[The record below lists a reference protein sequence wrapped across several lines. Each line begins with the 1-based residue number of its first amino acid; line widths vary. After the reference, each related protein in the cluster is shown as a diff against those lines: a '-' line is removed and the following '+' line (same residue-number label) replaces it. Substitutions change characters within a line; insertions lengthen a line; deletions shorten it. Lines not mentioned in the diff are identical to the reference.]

1 MSGLAE
7 FASYV
12 MERRGRVAQLEARLL
27 ELQKNYESFFQ
38 ELDRAREGE
47 LAQLGELI
55 STQRA
60 SLAPELDQALRAAQT
75 EVERG
80 FDEKAAELLAR
91 IEALEATAEQTRQT
105 SVEAERK
112 VRADNVELDRQEEE
126 LKERSSRLLGEIERY
141 NAQIRQLAG
150 GFGFFVN
157 FFQMRELHKRRARID
172 REQTTVAAHIERLR
186 AQWAKVEGKHAAR
199 ETALRD
205 KWVEQSAEAAS
216 LRTKLEYLQSS
227 RERIVTRSTLE
238 KVLSPLTARRALGGP
253 SDPACPRCRSRN
265 PAENHF
271 CAYCA
276 QRLRED
282 RPDLLGSWEE
292 ISEINHHH
300 ALFSEGMKAC
310 QEMIGLLRGLGSGL
324 DNFARSVQSM
334 QDTERRYP
342 VKKLQIGVPAA
353 SVAWGQNF
361 DELDKALSMQG
372 ALHPVSFTE
381 GARKIVAQTFT
392 EQSIQSYFETMGKE
406 LSRQAGA
413 QWG

>member
-12 MERRGRVAQLEARLL
+12 MERRGRVARLEARLL
-27 ELQKNYESFFQ
+27 ELQKNYESFVQ
-38 ELDRAREGE
+38 ELDRARAGE
-47 LAQLGELI
+47 LAQLGELS
-55 STQRA
+55 STPRA

-80 FDEKAAELLAR
+80 FDEKAAELLGR
-91 IEALEATAEQTRQT
+91 IEALEAAAEQTRQT

-112 VRADNVELDRQEEE
+112 VRAENVDLDRQEEE
-126 LKERSSRLLGEIERY
+126 LKARSSTLLEEIKRY
-141 NAQIRQLAG
+141 NEQIRQLAG
-150 GFGFFVN
+150 GFGFFAN
-157 FFQMRELHKRRARID
+157 FFQMRGLHKRRARID
-172 REQTTVAAHIERLR
+172 REQSNVAAHVERLR
-186 AQWAKVEGKHAAR
+186 AQWAKAEEKHAAR

-238 KVLSPLTARRALGGP
+238 KVLLPLTARRELGGP
-253 SDPACPRCRSRN
+253 SDPACPRCRSHN

-271 CAYCA
+271 CAFCA
-276 QRLRED
+276 QRLSED

-292 ISEINHHH
+292 ISEINYHH
-300 ALFSEGMKAC
+300 AFFSEGMKAC
-310 QEMIGLLRGLGSGL
+310 QEMIGLLRGLCSGL

-334 QDTERRYP
+334 QETERRYP

-353 SVAWGQNF
+353 SVAWGSNF
-361 DELDKALSMQG
+361 DELDRALNVEG
-372 ALHPVSFTE
+372 ALHPVRFTDA
-381 GARKIVAQTFT
+381 ARQLVEQTFT
-392 EQSIQSYFETMGKE
+392 EKAIQSYFETMGQE